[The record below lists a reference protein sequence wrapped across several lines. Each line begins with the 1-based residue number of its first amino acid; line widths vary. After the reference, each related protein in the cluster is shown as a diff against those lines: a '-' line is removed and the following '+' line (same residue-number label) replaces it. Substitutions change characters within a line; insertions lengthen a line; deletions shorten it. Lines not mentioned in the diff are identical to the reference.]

1 MANLIPLSEL
11 SRNRNY
17 DFSKDGTYDPTGKTA
32 YAEGD
37 KKVGTVRSAMV
48 EPDTGRI
55 RYLLVDVGGWFSS
68 KEVLVPVGMAR
79 IEDDAVYFD
88 NLTRDQVKDMR
99 EYRAGDDYDYTA
111 QTSDE
116 RVLRGTGAAGAT
128 QTDRDMS
135 VVGGAVASGAT
146 ATPQRY
152 DYRDQDHGDTMFKTP
167 EKLRLLEE
175 RLTVDKDR
183 YTAGSVEIGKHVETE
198 QRQVNVSLSHDELV
212 IERHPVEGGRPV
224 EGNVTLGSDTQTVH
238 VDLEAERANVSKQ
251 AYVTEEVEIG
261 KRTET
266 ESQTFTES
274 VGREVLDVNRTGDV
288 EVREGRDANLNDNK
302 NKR

>member
-11 SRNRNY
+11 SRDRNY
-17 DFSKDGTYDPTGKTA
+17 SSEGTYDPSGKTA

-48 EPDTGRI
+48 EPDTGKI

-79 IEDDAVYFD
+79 MDDDAVYFD
-88 NLTRDQVKDMR
+88 NLTKDQVKDMR
-99 EYRAGDDYDYTA
+99 EYRAGDDYNADA
-111 QTSDE
+111 QNSDE
-116 RVLRGTGAAGAT
+116 RVLRGNAYAGDT

-135 VVGGAVASGAT
+135 VAGGAAAAPKT
-146 ATPQRY
+146 Y
-152 DYRDQDHGDTMFKTP
+152 NYRDEDQSDTMFKTP

-198 QRQVNVSLSHDELV
+198 QRQVNVNLAHDELV

-224 EGNVTLGSDTQTVH
+224 EGNATLGADKQVVH

-251 AYVTEEVEIG
+251 AYVTEEVEVG
-261 KRTET
+261 KRTES
-266 ESQTFTES
+266 ESRTFTES

-288 EVREGRDANLNDNK
+288 EVQGGRDANLNDDK